1 MSCMHCRAVP
11 TYCTLRVLLPWNS
24 HINFAKAFSLNLF
37 WTVTV
42 NHYPTSA
49 AAAGEWRKRALLLL
63 PLSSIFFS
71 TATVDRF
78 KAIESSTLIHLQ
90 LQGSL
95 SPTLILT
102 SVHSSLEKSK
112 PECIKTT
119 KLDKFLTISET
130 LSSFSASQGGYSL
143 EVKRNAGREEK
154 QKQKKQKTSFWMF
167 SNAEL
172 TSLLV
177 MHNCRLNGSF
187 KGAKVTS
194 SSYSIVARG
203 ATNDGSFTWS
213 MFKLLL
219 HLLCLWRLCRSS
231 SSSPAERWPRGPSP
245 PAFAEQIQQK
255 FQKPAGGRPEK
266 RMPTAASDQLHLRH
280 LSFSLS
286 ASWSVLGGVCERV
299 APLSKQ

>member
-24 HINFAKAFSLNLF
+24 HINIAKAFSLNLF

-49 AAAGEWRKRALLLL
+49 AAAAAAGEWRKRALLLL
-63 PLSSIFFS
+63 PLSIIFFS

-95 SPTLILT
+95 STTLILA
-102 SVHSSLEKSK
+102 SVQSSLEKSK
-112 PECIKTT
+112 PECISF
-119 KLDKFLTISET
+119 FLSLKPSL
-130 LSSFSASQGGYSL
+130 LSLQHEGDILLRWREMQG
-143 EVKRNAGREEK
+143 ERKN
-154 QKQKKQKTSFWMF
+154 KKQKTSFWMF

-219 HLLCLWRLCRSS
+219 HLLCIWRLCRSS

-245 PAFAEQIQQK
+245 PAYAEQIQQK

-286 ASWSVLGGVCERV
+286 AS
-299 APLSKQ
+299 

>member
-49 AAAGEWRKRALLLL
+49 AAAAADEWRKRALLRL

-95 SPTLILT
+95 SPTLILA
-102 SVHSSLEKSK
+102 SVQSSLEKSK

-119 KLDKFLTISET
+119 KLDKFF
-130 LSSFSASQGGYSL
+130 LSLKPSLLSLQHEGDILLRWREMQG
-143 EVKRNAGREEK
+143 ERKN
-154 QKQKKQKTSFWMF
+154 KKQKTSFWMF

-177 MHNCRLNGSF
+177 THNCRLNGSF

-245 PAFAEQIQQK
+245 PAYAEQIQQK

-266 RMPTAASDQLHLRH
+266 RMPPAASDQLHLRH
-280 LSFSLS
+280 LSLSLS
-286 ASWSVLGGVCERV
+286 ASWSAFRGVK
-299 APLSKQ
+299 L